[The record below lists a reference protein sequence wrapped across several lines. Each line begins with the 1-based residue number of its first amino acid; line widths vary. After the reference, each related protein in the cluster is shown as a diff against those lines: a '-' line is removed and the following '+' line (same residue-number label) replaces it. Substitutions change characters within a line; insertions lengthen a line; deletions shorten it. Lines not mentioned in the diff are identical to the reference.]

1 LLLIHQRKYL
11 GNFFDGIN
19 DAVREG
25 RTRTN
30 QLQKKYSRKKNAIS
44 KTETTKWRK
53 TFVLQV
59 QGIRENFEKNK
70 SSVEEKNQKIVA

>member
-1 LLLIHQRKYL
+1 
-11 GNFFDGIN
+11 
-19 DAVREG
+19 VREG

-30 QLQKKYSRKKNAIS
+30 QLQKKIFEEKKRYIS

-59 QGIRENFEKNK
+59 QGIQENFEKNK
-70 SSVEEKNQKIVA
+70 SSVEEKTPKIVA